1 MVRAEIIS
9 NKTKEMSPE
18 LSASQRFDL
27 LGVNETVSLSGAG
40 LKPRVTKD
48 D

>member
-1 MVRAEIIS
+1 MVRAGIIS

-27 LGVNETVSLSGAG
+27 LGVETVSLSGAG